1 MRKIASLLI
10 VPLLGISLQLSAQTS
25 STPADNTKVNKRDQ
39 NSGQPTADKQKG
51 RSDADITREIR
62 RAITGD
68 KAMSTYARNV
78 KIVTQNGDVTL
89 RGPVRSEEEKK
100 NIEAK
105 AAEVAGPT
113 HVKNEIDIAAKE
125 ATGKK

>member
-1 MRKIASLLI
+1 
-10 VPLLGISLQLSAQTS
+10 
-25 STPADNTKVNKRDQ
+25 VNKRDQ